1 MDINNINP
9 ADGNNLDKINQE
21 KLDKDFFKKQVKSKN
36 LESANRITGESKK
49 YIEISNKIPEIR
61 QELVS
66 KLKES
71 IENGSYNVN
80 VDQIV
85 NKMFE

>member
-9 ADGNNLDKINQE
+9 ADGNNLDKINQK
-21 KLDKDFFKKQVKSKN
+21 KLDKDFFKRQIKSKS
-36 LESANRITGESKK
+36 LESANKITGESKK
-49 YIEISNKIPEIR
+49 YIELSNKIPEIR
-61 QELVS
+61 RELVS

-71 IENGSYNVN
+71 IESGSYNIN

>member
-9 ADGNNLDKINQE
+9 ADGNNLDKINQK
-21 KLDKDFFKKQVKSKN
+21 KLDRSLFKKQVRSEN

-49 YIEISNKIPEIR
+49 YIELSNKIPEIR

-71 IENGSYNVN
+71 IENGSYNIN

>member
-9 ADGNNLDKINQE
+9 ADGNNLDKINR
-21 KLDKDFFKKQVKSKN
+21 KRLDKDFIKRQVKSEN

-49 YIEISNKIPEIR
+49 YIELSSKIPEIR

-71 IENGSYNVN
+71 IENGSYNIN